1 MSVNY
6 YDDKKVFVLKSND
19 LMYAFEIEESGYPI
33 NIYYGKE
40 ILDYCD
46 LPVGE
51 MNFERRGSLITHLNM
66 YRREYPATSDF
77 MYDEG
82 AFSVFYADGAREC
95 ILTYNTYEIKDENHL
110 DLILKDSR
118 NKIKVTLHYETF
130 DDVNI
135 INRSVT
141 VENIG
146 SDTVTLTKVMSSAL
160 YLPDFETYNL
170 TTLPGKWGSEYQKTR
185 QELKRGKYVAE
196 TRTGYCNS
204 QIAPYFALDK
214 NADEYCGKV
223 WFGTLN
229 WCGNH
234 KMVIEKT
241 EWGNIAVVAGIN
253 DYDFSY
259 SLDSGEKFETPV
271 FTFGYTEQGF
281 GDASRTLHNYQRLY
295 VSPKEYTNKPL
306 PVLYNAYAA
315 FELDIDAEKLMA
327 LSEKAAKI
335 GAELF
340 VVDDGWYGES
350 PNNICDFGDWTPHK
364 TKFPNGLSPLIKKVN
379 SLGMK
384 FGLWI
389 EPEMTSKTSKLYKEH
404 PDWVFGCEYC
414 EQKPLIGN
422 RLVLNLAK
430 EEVFEHIKN
439 VLYKLL
445 SENNIEYLKWDSN
458 RFISQQDWIGQSVE
472 DKQKIWYEYFKNIY
486 RLFEFINTNFPYVII
501 ENCAS
506 GGARA
511 ELGLAK
517 YSSRINRSDN
527 QDPRDVMFLHDG
539 FTYMHRPKH
548 AGGGGHISKSPSGIN
563 QRYTLLRYRAHMAML
578 GSLAVGMDLCNMT
591 EDELNEIKYYI
602 DQYKSIRHITQCGE
616 LYKLVTPEN
625 GEYCAY
631 QYVSCEKSE
640 SVVLIFGLNI
650 SFAKNFPRLLLK
662 GLDETKRYKI
672 QILSDEKGERNA
684 ECRYMSGD
692 GLKNVGLHFN
702 LMGDYDSILL
712 KLEEIK

>member
-1 MSVNY
+1 MPVKY
-6 YDDKKVFVLKSND
+6 YSDRKIFVLKSNEI
-19 LMYAFEIEESGYPI
+19 MYAFEIEESGYPI
-33 NIYYGKE
+33 NIYYGKA
-40 ILDYCD
+40 ISDYRD
-46 LPVGE
+46 FPVDE

-66 YRREYPATSDF
+66 YRREYPVTSDF

-82 AFSVFYADGAREC
+82 AFSIRYADGAREC
-95 ILTYNTYEIKDENHL
+95 ILTYADYEIKDENHL

-118 NKIKVTLHYETF
+118 EKIKVTLHYETF

-146 SDTVTLTKVMSSAL
+146 DDTVTLTKVMSSAL
-160 YLPDFETYNL
+160 YLPDFEKYNL
-170 TTLPGKWGSEYQKTR
+170 TTLPGKWGGEYQKTR

-196 TRTGYCNS
+196 ARTGYPNH

-214 NADEYCGKV
+214 DAKENSGKV

-234 KMVIEKT
+234 KMVVDRN
-241 EWGNIAVVAGIN
+241 EWGNVYVTAGIN

-259 SLDSGEKFETPV
+259 PLNSGEIFSAPV
-271 FTFGYTEQGF
+271 FTFGYTEDGF
-281 GDASRTLHNYQRLY
+281 GGAARTLHNYQRLY
-295 VSPKEYTNKPL
+295 VSPQKHTDTAL

-350 PNNICDFGDWTPHK
+350 PDNICDFGDWTPHT
-364 TKFPNGLSPLIKKVN
+364 TKFPDGLKPLIEKVN

-404 PDWVFGCEYC
+404 PDWLLGCEYC

-458 RFISQQDWIGQSVE
+458 RSISQQDWIEQQPE
-472 DKQKIWYEYFKNIY
+472 NKQKVWYEYFKNVY
-486 RLFEFINTNFPYVII
+486 WLFEFINTNFPDVII

-506 GGARA
+506 GGGRA
-511 ELGLAK
+511 EIGLAK

-539 FTYMHRPKH
+539 FTYMHRPKF

-563 QRYTLLRYRAHMAML
+563 QRYTPLRYRAHMAML
-578 GSLAVGMDLCNMT
+578 GSLAVGMDLRNMT
-591 EDELNEIKYYI
+591 DDELDEVKYYI
-602 DQYKSIRHITQCGE
+602 EQYKSIRHITQCGE

-625 GEYCAY
+625 GEYCVY
-631 QYVSCEKSE
+631 QYVTRDKSE

-650 SFAKNFPRLLLK
+650 SFAKNFPRLLLE

-672 QILSDEKGERNA
+672 QVLPDAKGERNA
-684 ECRYMSGD
+684 ECKYMSGD

-702 LMGDYDSILL
+702 LMGDYDSILI
-712 KLEEIK
+712 KLEEIE

>member
-1 MSVNY
+1 MSIQY
-6 YDDKKVFVLKSND
+6 YDNKKLFVLKSND
-19 LMYAFEIEESGYPI
+19 LMYAFEIEKSGYPI
-33 NIYYGKE
+33 NIYYGKA
-40 ILDYCD
+40 ILDYQD

-82 AFSVFYADGAREC
+82 AFSVCYEDGAREC
-95 ILTYNTYEIKDENHL
+95 ILTYRDYVIKDKNNL
-110 DLILKDSR
+110 DLILSDSR
-118 NKIKVTLHYETF
+118 EKIKVILHYETF

-135 INRSVT
+135 INRTVT
-141 VENIG
+141 IENIG
-146 SDTVTLTKVMSSAL
+146 DDIITLTKVMSVAL
-160 YLPDFETYNL
+160 YLPDFEKYNL
-170 TTLPGKWGSEYQKTR
+170 TTLPGRWGSEYQKTR
-185 QELKRGKYVAE
+185 QQLKRGKYVAE
-196 TRTGYCNS
+196 TRTGYCNA

-214 NADEYCGKV
+214 DAKEDSGKV

-234 KMVIEKT
+234 KIVAERT
-241 EWGNIAVVAGIN
+241 EWGNVSVVAGIN

-259 SLDSGEKFETPV
+259 SLVSGQSFTTPV
-271 FTFGYTEQGF
+271 FTFGYTEEGF
-281 GDASRTLHNYQRLY
+281 GGASRILHNYQRLY
-295 VSPKEYTNKPL
+295 VSPKEYTDKEL
-306 PVLYNAYAA
+306 PIVYNAYSA
-315 FELDIDAEKLMA
+315 FELDINEEKLMA
-327 LSEKAAKI
+327 LSEKAAKLGI
-335 GAELF
+335 ELF

-350 PNNICDFGDWTPHK
+350 PDNICDFGDWTPH
-364 TKFPNGLSPLIKKVN
+364 TEKFPNGLKPLIEKVN
-379 SLGMK
+379 SLGMQ

-404 PDWVFGCEYC
+404 PDWILGCEYC

-430 EEVFEHIKN
+430 NEVFEYIKN

-445 SENNIEYLKWDSN
+445 SENNIAYLKWDSN
-458 RFISQQDWIGQSVE
+458 RPISQQDWVGQKSE
-472 DKQKIWYEYFKNIY
+472 DKQKIWYEYFKNVY
-486 RLFEFINTNFPYVII
+486 RLFEFINTKFPNVII

-506 GGARA
+506 GGGRA
-511 ELGLAK
+511 ELGLAR

-563 QRYTLLRYRAHMAML
+563 NRYTPLRYRAHMAML
-578 GSLAVGMDLCNMT
+578 GSLAVGMDLRTMT
-591 EDELNEIKYYI
+591 EGELNEIKYYI
-602 DQYKSIRHITQCGE
+602 EQYKSIRHITQLGD
-616 LYKLVTPEN
+616 LYKIMTPEN
-625 GEYCAY
+625 GEYCVY
-631 QYVSCEKSE
+631 QYVSQDKKE
-640 SVVLIFGLNI
+640 SVVFIFGLNI
-650 SFAKNFPRLLLK
+650 SFAKNFPRLLLN
-662 GLDETKRYKI
+662 GLDETKKYEITLLPDAKKERT
-672 QILSDEKGERNA
+672 QEKKYMTGE
-684 ECRYMSGD
+684 

-712 KLEEIK
+712 KLEVSK